1 MYIKQNGTIKNNIR
15 GHEYFDSPEFLA
27 SSNFRSSKEHFSM
40 KSNSS
45 NYMIYILISIAA
57 ICIVGAGI
65 MYYKKKQNP
74 PSNKQIKP

>member
-1 MYIKQNGTIKNNIR
+1 MYIKQNGTIKNNIS

-40 KSNSS
+40 KNSS

-57 ICIVGAGI
+57 ISIVGAGI
-65 MYYKKKQNP
+65 MYYKKKQTP
-74 PSNKQIKP
+74 PSDKQNY